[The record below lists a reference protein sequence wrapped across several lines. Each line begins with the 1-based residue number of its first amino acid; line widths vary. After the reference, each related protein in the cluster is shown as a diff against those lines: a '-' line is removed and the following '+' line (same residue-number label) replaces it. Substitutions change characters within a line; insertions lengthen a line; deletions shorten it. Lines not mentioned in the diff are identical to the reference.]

1 MAERLFRIQKVA
13 GLIPVSSMKYIFVLA
28 LMVVAPTYCVVPQV
42 MGMYVIS
49 GEILTCLICVTT
61 IWRWGIM

>member
-1 MAERLFRIQKVA
+1 
-13 GLIPVSSMKYIFVLA
+13 MKYIFVLA